1 MEDSSRQDC
10 LFHDLSE
17 GSLDAN
23 PSTGTTTGRN
33 WRDSEMDVLDVLT
46 FSRVLVE
53 VTKRVE
59 TVKD

>member
-1 MEDSSRQDC
+1 M
-10 LFHDLSE
+10 
-17 GSLDAN
+17 DAN